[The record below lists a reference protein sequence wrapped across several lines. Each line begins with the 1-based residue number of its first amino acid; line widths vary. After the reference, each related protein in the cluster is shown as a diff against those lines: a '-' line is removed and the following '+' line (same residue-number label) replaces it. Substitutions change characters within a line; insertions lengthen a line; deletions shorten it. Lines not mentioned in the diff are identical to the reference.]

1 MSIPLSRLSDEEL
14 IAEAQNDNEVAF
26 NLLVGR
32 YKDPLMNFVFRFVGD
47 LDDCEDIVQETF
59 IRVYRS
65 RKSYRPVAKF
75 STWAYTIATNLAK
88 SHLRRKK
95 LRKIITFSRSRDE
108 PEPMYDLPD
117 ENART
122 DAMVES
128 SFRVERIQRALDTLP
143 VKYREIVV
151 MRDVQELTYEEIVA
165 ITRMPMG
172 TVKSRINR
180 ARALLQD
187 MLKDLWNE

>member
-128 SFRVERIQRALDTLP
+128 SFREERIQRALDTLP

-180 ARALLQD
+180 ARALLQE
-187 MLKDLWNE
+187 MLKDLWSE